1 MEPELKRGLVVAVVQ
16 ARLSS
21 TRFPRKVLG
30 ELSKGHSVISSLHYR
45 LMRSTR
51 VDRIVYA
58 IPNSSSNDDLE
69 EYLSQLGA
77 FVLRGSETDV
87 QSRFLEAAETFDAK
101 TLVRITGDCPLID
114 PAVVDSVIE
123 KFFDEHVDYCSN
135 VDPPTFPDGIDVEVF
150 SVESLLNSRKLSSSV
165 EDKEHVTSSLRGS
178 GLFKTANFQNSED
191 FSSLRWTIDY
201 PDDLDSLSSL
211 LPADFID
218 MDFSTL
224 VRLGVGIRDP
234 KRQRNEG
241 MFLNEGQKLWSRAK
255 GVIPGGSMLLSKRAE
270 MFLPEQWPA
279 YYSKAKGIRVWDLE
293 GEEYLDFA
301 TMSVGTC
308 SLGYGV
314 DRIDKAVKSAID
326 AGVMST
332 LNSPGEVELAEKLIS
347 LHPWAGMARFARSG
361 GEANAIAVRIARA
374 FTKKDKVAVCGY
386 HGWHDWYLAANLGA
400 DSNLDGH
407 LLPGLEPTGVPR
419 SLMGTTVPFDYN
431 DAEALEKLLKSG
443 DFAAVKMEV
452 SRSFGPDHGFLE
464 RVRELCSFH
473 GVVLIF
479 DECTSGFRETFGGL
493 HLKYGVEPDLAM
505 FGKALGNGYAITSV
519 IGRKEVMQSAQTSFI
534 SSTFWTERL
543 GPVAALATLAEMEC
557 QKSWEVIPEAGR
569 KVKEIWSQ
577 SFGAQGVDVSIGGL
591 DALPTFA
598 IETKH
603 WPVLRTLFIQ
613 ELLRRG
619 FLATSGFYSSTAH
632 DPSSLERYA
641 DAVSEVAE
649 IIAKNFSEERALG
662 LLEGPVAQTGFKRL
676 N

>member
-1 MEPELKRGLVVAVVQ
+1 MKSKVVCIVQ
-16 ARLSS
+16 ARLGSK
-21 TRFPRKVLG
+21 RFPGKVLERFG
-30 ELSKGHSVISSLHYR
+30 DRSILESVIHRVRKSKEVEQIVLAIPETEENFPLEELSKSLGID
-45 LMRSTR
+45 
-51 VDRIVYA
+51 V
-58 IPNSSSNDDLE
+58 
-69 EYLSQLGA
+69 
-77 FVLRGSETDV
+77 FKGSESDV
-87 QSRFLEAAETFDAK
+87 QLRYLDAASRYGASHI
-101 TLVRITGDCPLID
+101 VRVTADCPLID
-114 PAVVDSVIE
+114 WQVIDKVVE
-123 KFFDEHVDYCSN
+123 LLLRGHFDYVSN
-135 VDPPTFPDGIDVEVF
+135 IYPPTFPDGLDVEAF
-150 SVESLLNSRKLSSSV
+150 SLAALESARERNLSPFDS
-165 EDKEHVTSSLRGS
+165 EHVTFSLRES
-178 GLFKTANFQNSED
+178 GVFEVANIENDLDLSRQ
-191 FSSLRWTIDY
+191 RWTVDY
-201 PDDLDSLSSL
+201 PDDLVG
-211 LPADFID
+211 IT
-218 MDFSTL
+218 STL
-224 VRLGVGIRDP
+224 P
-234 KRQRNEG
+234 KNFKEMTFVELLEKGFQGAQTSDRKRNEG
-241 MFLNEGQKLWSRAK
+241 AGMVEGQKIWSRAK
-255 GVIPGGSMLLSKRAE
+255 RVIPGGSMLLSKRAE

-293 GEEYLDFA
+293 GEEFLDFA

-314 DRIDKAVKSAID
+314 DRIDEAVKSAID

-332 LNSPGEVELAEKLIS
+332 LNSPGELELAEKLIS
-347 LHPWAGMARFARSG
+347 LHPWAGMALFARSG

-386 HGWHDWYLAANLGA
+386 HGWHDWYLAANLDA

-464 RVRELCSFH
+464 RVRELCSLH

-519 IGRKEVMQSAQTSFI
+519 IGRKEVMQSAQISFI

-543 GPVAALATLAEMEC
+543 GPVAALATLEEMES
-557 QKSWEVIPEAGR
+557 QRSWEVIPETGR
-569 KVKEIWSQ
+569 KVKQIWAQ
-577 SFGAQGVDVSIGGL
+577 SFGAQGINVSIGGL
-591 DALPTFA
+591 DALPTFV
-598 IETKH
+598 IETNH

-613 ELLRRG
+613 EMLRRG
-619 FLATSGFYSSTAH
+619 FLATSGFHSSTAH
-632 DPSSLERYA
+632 DLSSLDKYA

>member
-1 MEPELKRGLVVAVVQ
+1 MNRGKVLAVVQ
-16 ARLSS
+16 ARTTS
-21 TRFPRKVLG
+21 TRFPNKVLG
-30 ELSKGHSVISSLHYR
+30 QLSSEHSVISSLGQR
-45 LMRSTR
+45 LARSART
-51 VDRIVYA
+51 DAIVFV
-58 IPNSSSNDDLE
+58 IPSSKSNDALE
-69 EYLSQLGA
+69 RHLLDFGA
-77 FVLRGSETDV
+77 SVIRGDEQDV
-87 QSRFLEAAETFDAK
+87 QSRFLLAAESYGAD
-101 TLVRITGDCPLID
+101 TLIRITGDCPLID
-114 PAVVDSVIE
+114 PQVVDLVVQ
-123 KFFDEHVDYCSN
+123 KYLDENLEYCSN
-135 VDPPTFPDGIDVEVF
+135 VSPPSFPDGLDVEVF
-150 SVESLLNSRKLSSSV
+150 SVESLRKSRALFTSKD
-165 EDKEHVTSSLRGS
+165 DKEHVTLSIRES
-178 GLFKTANFQNSED
+178 GLFRTSNLTHREELSHI
-191 FSSLRWTIDY
+191 RWTIDY
-201 PDDLDSLSSL
+201 PEDLEALSNSL
-211 LPADFID
+211 PKDFID
-218 MDFSTL
+218 MDFATL
-224 VRLGVGIRDP
+224 VELGVGIEGS
-234 KRQRNEG
+234 KHHRNEG
-241 MFLNEGQKLWSRAK
+241 MLMGEGQKLWNRAK
-255 GVIPGGSMLLSKRAE
+255 TLVPGGSMLLSKRGE
-270 MFLPEQWPA
+270 MFLPGKWPA
-279 YYSKAKGIRVWDLE
+279 YYSRAKGINVWDLD
-293 GEEYLDFA
+293 GKEYLDFA

-314 DRIDKAVKSAID
+314 DRIDEAVKSAID

-374 FTKKDKVAVCGY
+374 FTKRDKVAVCGY
-386 HGWHDWYLAANLGA
+386 HGWHDWYLAANLDA

-419 SLMGTTVPFDYN
+419 SLIGTTVPFDYN
-431 DAEALEKLLKSG
+431 DADALEKLLKSG

-464 RVRELCSFH
+464 RVRELCTVY

-543 GPVAALATLAEMEC
+543 GPVAALATLAEMES

-569 KVKEIWSQ
+569 KVKDIWTQ

-598 IETKH
+598 IQVQH

-632 DPSSLERYA
+632 DSSSLERYG

-649 IIAKNFSEERALG
+649 IIAHNFSEDRALG
-662 LLEGPVAQTGFKRL
+662 LIEGPVAQTGFKRL